1 MNSDIENLD
10 ESNVKEIVDEKN
22 LGSTSGIVDSTDIV
36 DLLLMRKEL
45 QEINDY
51 GSKELKLE
59 KGVKGYKEAIK
70 DKTKAAMD
78 YYGAQ
83 LELKTFERDNPEL
96 FDEKGRVK
104 FSIEDTKDLG
114 SEKRA
119 KVKKI
124 KDIQVELQ
132 ELRKKKESSEENLKV
147 KGPIIDI
154 KNNNTSSLFDNNN
167 LFGI

>member
-1 MNSDIENLD
+1 
-10 ESNVKEIVDEKN
+10 
-22 LGSTSGIVDSTDIV
+22 
-36 DLLLMRKEL
+36 
-45 QEINDY
+45 
-51 GSKELKLE
+51 
-59 KGVKGYKEAIK
+59 
-70 DKTKAAMD
+70 MD

-132 ELRKKKESSEENLKV
+132 ELRKKKESSEETLKV